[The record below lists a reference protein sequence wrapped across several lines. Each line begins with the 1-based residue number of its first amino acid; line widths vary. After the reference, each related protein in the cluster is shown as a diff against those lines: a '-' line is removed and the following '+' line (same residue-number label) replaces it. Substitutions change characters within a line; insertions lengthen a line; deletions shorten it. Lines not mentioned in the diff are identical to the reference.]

1 MTGSTDTTKL
11 LKHVD
16 GDTYRRFRAHCI
28 AEGMNMGPAIS
39 TLMQGVLSGKV
50 TLKVSDS
57 SISATS
63 RPGTWQWPRDREGG
77 IP

>member
-1 MTGSTDTTKL
+1 MNSDTTKL

-28 AEGMNMGPAIS
+28 AEGYNMGPAIS
-39 TLMQGVLSGKV
+39 TLMQGVLSGKI
-50 TLKVSDS
+50 TLKASNDS
-57 SISATS
+57 IDATS
-63 RPGTWQWPRDREGG
+63 RPGSWTWTYEREGG